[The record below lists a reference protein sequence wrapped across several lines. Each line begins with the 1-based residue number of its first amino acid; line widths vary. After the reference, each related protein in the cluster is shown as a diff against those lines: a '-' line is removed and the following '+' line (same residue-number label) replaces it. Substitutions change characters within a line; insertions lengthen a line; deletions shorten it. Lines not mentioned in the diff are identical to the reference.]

1 MTLGSASLDAESLLG
16 SELGQS
22 GPEALPGAAVT
33 ARKTKVLLLLHELSR
48 TGAPRIALDALVAM
62 RDEVEVRTI
71 APVGGPL
78 AEDCRA
84 IGPLSIISQWLP
96 GNVWQRAYGR
106 FERGRW
112 FRGLRRWAPDLIY
125 INSVAALS
133 ITQWVP
139 LPDVPT
145 ILHVHELHT
154 EIMQVMKRCPD
165 AMVSRPARYLAASE
179 AVLRALVCECGIN
192 EDRIAVVHEF
202 VPERRIN
209 GVSNDGVRRP
219 DDDTLVIGG
228 AGMPHWRKGT
238 TLWLQMAAEVR
249 RLVGPSARFVWVG
262 VPEWPDDAWYEG
274 AKFRREAHLM
284 GLDDMVE
291 FIPPTP
297 KPMEHFAGFDIFA
310 MTSWEDPC
318 PLVVLENMGLAKPVV
333 CFAGGGGAPEVVG
346 DTGVIVPEFDP
357 LAMARA
363 IADLAAD
370 PPDLARLGALA
381 RQRVLANFTDRV
393 QVPKIRREIRLL
405 VNR

>member
-1 MTLGSASLDAESLLG
+1 MRSASLDTESLLG
-16 SELGQS
+16 SELSHS
-22 GPEALPGAAVT
+22 GPETLPGPAVT
-33 ARKTKVLLLLHELSR
+33 ARKTRVILLLHELSR
-48 TGAPRIALDALVAM
+48 TGAPRVALDALDAM

-71 APVGGPL
+71 ALLDGPL

-84 IGPLSIISQWLP
+84 IGPLFIIPEWPP
-96 GNVWQRAYGR
+96 GRIWQRAYGR
-106 FERGRW
+106 FEKGRW
-112 FRGLRRWAPDLIY
+112 FCGLRRWAPDLIY
-125 INSVAALS
+125 INSVAALP

-154 EIMQVMKRCPD
+154 ELMQVMKRCPD
-165 AMVSRPARYLAASE
+165 AMVSRPTRYLAASE

-192 EDRIAVVHEF
+192 EDRIAVVHSF
-202 VPERRIN
+202 VPERRLD
-209 GVSNDGVRRP
+209 GVCSNQVRRP
-219 DDDTLVIGG
+219 NDGTLVVGG
-228 AGMPHWRKGT
+228 AGLPGWRKGT

-262 VPEWPDDAWYEG
+262 VPEWPDMDG
-274 AKFRREAHLM
+274 ARFRREAHLM

-291 FIPPTP
+291 FIPSTP
-297 KPMEHFAGFDIFA
+297 KALEYFAGFDIFA

-346 DTGVIVPEFDP
+346 DTGVVVPEFDP

-363 IADLAAD
+363 IAHLAAD
-370 PPDLARLGALA
+370 PPELARLGTLA

-393 QVPKIRREIRLL
+393 QVPKIRREMRLL
-405 VNR
+405 VDR

>member
-1 MTLGSASLDAESLLG
+1 MTLRSASLDTESLLG
-16 SELGQS
+16 SELSHS
-22 GPEALPGAAVT
+22 GPEALPGPAVT
-33 ARKTKVLLLLHELSR
+33 ARKTRVLLLLHELSR
-48 TGAPRIALDALVAM
+48 TGAPRIALDALDAM

-71 APVGGPL
+71 SPLDGPL

-84 IGPLSIISQWLP
+84 IGPLCIIPQWLP
-96 GNVWQRAYGR
+96 GHFWQRAYGR
-106 FERGRW
+106 FERGLW
-112 FRGLRRWAPDLIY
+112 IRGLRRWAPDLIY
-125 INSVAALS
+125 INSVAALP
-133 ITQWVP
+133 IAHWVP

-145 ILHVHELHT
+145 ILHVHELH
-154 EIMQVMKRCPD
+154 IQLMHVMKKCPD
-165 AMVSRPARYLAASE
+165 AMVSRPTRYLAASE
-179 AVLRALVCECGIN
+179 VVLRALVCECGIN
-192 EDRIAVVHEF
+192 EERIAVVHEF

-209 GVSNDGVRRP
+209 GVSNGGVRRP

-228 AGMPHWRKGT
+228 AGIPDWRKGT

-249 RLVGPSARFVWVG
+249 RLVGPSTRFVWVG
-262 VPEWPDDAWYEG
+262 VPEWLDHTWYEG

-346 DTGVIVPEFDP
+346 DTGVIIPDFDP
-357 LAMARA
+357 QAMARA

-370 PPDLARLGALA
+370 RQQRARLGTLA

-405 VNR
+405 VGR

>member
-1 MTLGSASLDAESLLG
+1 MTLRSASLDTESLLG
-16 SELGQS
+16 SELS
-22 GPEALPGAAVT
+22 HLGPETLPGPAVT
-33 ARKTKVLLLLHELSR
+33 ARKTRVLLLLHELSR
-48 TGAPRIALDALVAM
+48 TGAPRVALDALDAM

-71 APVGGPL
+71 ALLDGPL

-84 IGPLSIISQWLP
+84 IGPLCIINPQWLP
-96 GNVWQRAYGR
+96 GRIWQKAYGR
-106 FERGRW
+106 FEKGRW
-112 FRGLRRWAPDLIY
+112 FRGLRRWAPHLIY
-125 INSVAALS
+125 INSVAALP

-154 EIMQVMKRCPD
+154 ELKQVMKRCPD
-165 AMVSRPARYLAASE
+165 AMVSRPTRYLAASE

-209 GVSNDGVRRP
+209 GVCSNQARRP
-219 DDDTLVIGG
+219 HDGALVVGG
-228 AGMPHWRKGT
+228 AGLPGWRKGT

-262 VPEWPDDAWYEG
+262 VPEWPDMDG
-274 AKFRREAHLM
+274 ARFRREAHLM

-297 KPMEHFAGFDIFA
+297 KALEYFAGFDIFA

-363 IADLAAD
+363 IADLAAR
-370 PPDLARLGALA
+370 PPELARLGALA
-381 RQRVLANFTDRV
+381 SQRLRDNFTDRV
-393 QVPKIRREIRLL
+393 QVPKIRREMRLL
-405 VNR
+405 VDR

>member
-106 FERGRW
+106 FERRRW
-112 FRGLRRWAPDLIY
+112 FREFHRWAPDLIY
-125 INSVAALS
+125 INSVAALP
-133 ITQWVP
+133 IARWAP
-139 LPDVPT
+139 LPEVPA
-145 ILHVHELHT
+145 ILHVHELHSHL
-154 EIMQVMKRCPD
+154 EPIMRMYPD
-165 AMVSRPARYLAASE
+165 LMVQRPTRYLAVSE
-179 AVLRALVCECGIN
+179 IVLQALVIECGIERN
-192 EDRIAVVHEF
+192 RIAVIHPF
-202 VPERRIN
+202 VSAQFID
-209 GVSNDGVRRP
+209 GASSNQTGRSADC
-219 DDDTLVIGG
+219 DLVVGG
-228 AGMPHWRKGT
+228 SGAPGWRKGT

-346 DTGVIVPEFDP
+346 DTGVIIPDFDP
-357 LAMARA
+357 HAMARA

-370 PPDLARLGALA
+370 PEQRARLGALA
-381 RQRVLANFTDRV
+381 RQRMLANFTDRV